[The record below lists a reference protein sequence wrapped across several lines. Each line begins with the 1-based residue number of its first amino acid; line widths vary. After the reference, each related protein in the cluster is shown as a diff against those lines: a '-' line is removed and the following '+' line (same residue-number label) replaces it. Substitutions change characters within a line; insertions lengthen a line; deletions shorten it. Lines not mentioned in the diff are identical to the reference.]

1 MKIRRCAV
9 LYLEP
14 REELDIDWA
23 SLFAG
28 GSTLA
33 ASLRWM
39 ALAPHLDREIAIELA
54 DVAAL
59 GAYGQTVWTERA
71 EAEQRHGGAV
81 IARLLELGLLL
92 GDAPEYAAQRERDET
107 LRSQHWR
114 PMSALAHT
122 YGRWN
127 DVRIDTGAQ
136 FPSFQELLSNYGVPP
151 APLVDLGAVE
161 AEIKLPAPAGGA
173 LDDTLLQRYTGRN
186 FDRQA
191 TLPLALAARLLQRS
205 FGAQQTAGQRRRHRA
220 EKNQPVG
227 RRSAPDRS
235 LCAGAAHRRRGARPV
250 PLPSAGARAAAA
262 ARHGA
267 RRSRRAGAANGGR
280 PALVR
285 RRAHAGAAGG
295 ARGTQFLEVPQ
306 PSQGLQ
312 GHHARRRPPVADLLP
327 AGHRSRHSGL
337 HHRRRQR
344 RRHRTRT
351 GPGPLARRRNR
362 RLRLRPGVGPARDGR
377 TALRRNRRALTRRA
391 ILAGIGG
398 AHAVDDRFERVAESG
413 QRAVERAAAGCQQ

>member
-14 REELDIDWA
+14 REELAIDWA

-71 EAEQRHGGAV
+71 EAERRHGGAV

-136 FPSFQELLSNYGVPP
+136 FPNFQELLNNYGVPP

-205 FGAQQTAGQRRRHRA
+205 FGAQQQRLVSDDA
-220 EKNQPVG
+220 TVLKKT
-227 RRSAPDRS
+227 S
-235 LCAGAAHRRRGARPV
+235 
-250 PLPSAGARAAAA
+250 PSAG
-262 ARHGA
+262 
-267 RRSRRAGAANGGR
+267 
-280 PALVR
+280 
-285 RRAHAGAAGG
+285 
-295 ARGTQFLEVPQ
+295 
-306 PSQGLQ
+306 GLHPIEAYVLAQ
-312 GHHARRRPPVADLLP
+312 RIDGVAPVERNFWKYRNHPKAYKAITLD
-327 AGHRSRHSGL
+327 AGHLSQTFYLLATEAGIAAFITAAVNDVDIERALGL
-337 HHRRRQR
+337 DH
-344 RRHRTRT
+344 
-351 GPGPLARRRNR
+351 
-362 RLRLRPGVGPARDGR
+362 LRDAVIAVCGCGPASGR
-377 TALRRNRRALTRRA
+377 RETVELRYGETGAL
-391 ILAGIGG
+391 
-398 AHAVDDRFERVAESG
+398 
-413 QRAVERAAAGCQQ
+413 